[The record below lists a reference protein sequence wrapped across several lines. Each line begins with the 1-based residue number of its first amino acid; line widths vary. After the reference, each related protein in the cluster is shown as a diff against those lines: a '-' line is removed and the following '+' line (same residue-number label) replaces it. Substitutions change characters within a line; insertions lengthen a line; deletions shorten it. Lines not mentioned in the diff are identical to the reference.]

1 MKEIREREKLRK
13 MYADIRQNSRIQKD
27 KTTEQPPQVNN
38 PANDIMNEFKKNRSM
53 TFEDINKINSQGRK
67 ISLKLRDILDISDE
81 EDSYDEV
88 LINFRNKNA
97 NRKRMK

>member
-1 MKEIREREKLRK
+1 LKEIREREKLRK

-27 KTTEQPPQVNN
+27 KTTEQPPQENN

>member
-1 MKEIREREKLRK
+1 